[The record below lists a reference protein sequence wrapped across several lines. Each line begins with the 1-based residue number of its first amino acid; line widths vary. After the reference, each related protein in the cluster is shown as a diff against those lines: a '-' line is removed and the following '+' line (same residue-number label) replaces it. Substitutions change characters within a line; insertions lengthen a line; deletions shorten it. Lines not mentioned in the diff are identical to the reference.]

1 MSSLPL
7 SPQVFAILSALVE
20 EKVGLHYELA
30 DKDLFGDKV
39 STRAV
44 EAGFES
50 LLDYYYFLRYDDH
63 SGTELRTLTE
73 ALVVGETYFFR
84 EYPQLK
90 VLVDELLPPLLACG
104 RSPRIWCAASA
115 TGEEPLTLAMLLAER
130 GLLKR
135 VQLVASDISQRAL
148 NRAQAGR
155 FGRRSVRHLPEPAL
169 ASTWLTSE
177 GNEHCVRPELVEYVD
192 WRRVNLLDEA
202 DVAALGAFD
211 VVLCR
216 NVLIYFRDEVAT
228 DVVRRLT
235 ARLQPGGVLFVGI
248 SESLLRFGTSLACE
262 EYSGVFAYRK
272 VS

>member
-1 MSSLPL
+1 VSVMSSLPL

-104 RSPRIWCAASA
+104 RSPRIWCAAVCSSGYSWWPRTSA
-115 TGEEPLTLAMLLAER
+115 SARSTA
-130 GLLKR
+130 
-135 VQLVASDISQRAL
+135 
-148 NRAQAGR
+148 
-155 FGRRSVRHLPEPAL
+155 RRQGVS
-169 ASTWLTSE
+169 
-177 GNEHCVRPELVEYVD
+177 
-192 WRRVNLLDEA
+192 
-202 DVAALGAFD
+202 VAAPSGT
-211 VVLCR
+211 CPSP
-216 NVLIYFRDEVAT
+216 
-228 DVVRRLT
+228 
-235 ARLQPGGVLFVGI
+235 RLQAPG
-248 SESLLRFGTSLACE
+248 
-262 EYSGVFAYRK
+262 
-272 VS
+272 